1 MYIINKFNLLV
12 IKSKSK
18 INYYNKMNNAY
29 LEIIFCSY
37 NNNPNFDEI
46 QLNGV
51 KYPTKQNLKL
61 TIAFN
66 KYEEDLGKKVCEYV
80 LFSAKVDFEVK
91 GSFEIFSGLN
101 VGFCYLDDVGT
112 TFEIMFLQKMGEIE
126 NFLKSNYTSLIH
138 KTFISNNEIKLSL
151 NRNETKDRANLIL
164 INCLEK
170 TKIKKDGKI
179 FIDLKKAISK
189 IENYDSDNS
198 YKICFHYNDY
208 ENFSYQIIEE
218 EEELNFE
225 KEYKEHYQKVEEVY
239 SILIEVIKKND
250 INIITKFIDIF
261 DENEDDL
268 KSVIV
273 KKYSYG
279 KKILEEEL
287 NNEYYVDFI
296 FKILFFI
303 IINERIKKNR
313 EEFSV
318 EVLKDI
324 YKRLL
329 ENKSYICNDKDLKI
343 YEKIFLLMDIY
354 LTDVLLEDDYKIH
367 YFHKNKIE
375 KGSPLDLAFNFLN
388 EFIEEL
394 DYDSYLYYPL
404 ISIDGGNFYYKY
416 KKNENKNSIN
426 IISIFGFNMLS
437 LEKTK
442 EHLKNMIP
450 NVILSSKYLSENLEA
465 ISNPTNGNTIINI
478 SKFKDIKIDKK
489 ELNENQRKHNAFILS
504 KTLIHELF
512 GHKKS
517 SYSKKGTNF
526 NSIISF
532 KNENGD
538 LKFISQN
545 DKNNNIFKDPE
556 NIDENVENFKG
567 DSGYFIEFFLGD
579 INGKYTFSVID
590 TIQNEMDLSAL
601 LNAKLWHKE
610 VPIFKEYVKLKTI
623 FVKLCKGDNIDD
635 KLDIYKQINFMKSK
649 IEDVVKNEDTK
660 VSKLIINTI
669 DKRFDDSLKE
679 FIKQRKQIKIDEKQT
694 ENKEKESIRDLNKT
708 VFKGFTHGFYRK

>member
-1 MYIINKFNLLV
+1 MH
-12 IKSKSK
+12 
-18 INYYNKMNNAY
+18 NAY

-37 NNNPNFDEI
+37 NNNPAFDEI
-46 QLNGV
+46 RLNGE
-51 KYPTKQNLKL
+51 KHKTNQSLKL
-61 TIAFN
+61 NITFN
-66 KYEEDLGKKVCEYV
+66 KYEEDSGKKVCKYV
-80 LFSAKVDFEVK
+80 LVSTKINFEVQ
-91 GSFEIFSGLN
+91 GSFEIYSGLN
-101 VGFCYLDDVGT
+101 VGFCYLDDFGT

-126 NFLKSNYTSLIH
+126 NFIKSNYTSSIRRA
-138 KTFISNNEIKLSL
+138 FYSNVEIKLSL
-151 NRNETKDRANLIL
+151 NKNETKDRANLIL
-164 INCLEK
+164 INCLES

-179 FIDLKKAISK
+179 FIDLEKVKSN
-189 IENYDSDNS
+189 IEGYNYNNS
-198 YKICFHYNDY
+198 YKICFHYNNY
-208 ENFSYQIIEE
+208 EDFSYQIIEK
-218 EEELNFE
+218 EEELNLE
-225 KEYKEHYQKVEEVY
+225 KKYKENYQKVEQIY
-239 SILIEVIKKND
+239 SILTKVIEKND
-250 INIITKFIDIF
+250 VNIMGEFTEIF
-261 DENEDDL
+261 DDNEDDL

-279 KKILEEEL
+279 KKILEEDL
-287 NNEYYVDFI
+287 NKDYYIDFI

-324 YKRLL
+324 HKRLL
-329 ENKSYICNDKDLKI
+329 ENKYEICNDKDLKI

-367 YFHKNKIE
+367 YFHKNRIE
-375 KGSPLDLAFNFLN
+375 KGSPLDLAFHFLN

-404 ISIDGGNFYYKY
+404 ISIDGGKFNYKY
-416 KKNENKNSIN
+416 KENENKNIK
-426 IISIFGFNMLS
+426 ISIFGFNMLS

-450 NVILSSKYLSENLEA
+450 NVILSSKYLNENLDA
-465 ISNPTNGNTIINI
+465 ISNPTNGNAIINI
-478 SKFKDIKIDKK
+478 SKFKSINIDKK
-489 ELNENQRKHNAFILS
+489 ELNEKKLKHNAFILS
-504 KTLIHELF
+504 KILIHELF

-517 SYSKKGTNF
+517 SYSKTGTNF

-532 KNENGD
+532 KNEKGE
-538 LKFISQN
+538 LKFISKN

-556 NIDENVENFKG
+556 DIDENIEGFTG

-579 INGKYTFSVID
+579 INGRYTFSVID
-590 TIQNEMDLSAL
+590 TIENKIDLSAL

-610 VPIFKEYVKLKTI
+610 VPIFKEYIKLKTI
-623 FVKLCKGDNIDD
+623 FVKLYQGENIDD
-635 KLDIYKQINFMKSK
+635 KLDIYKQINFMKTK
-649 IEDVVKNEDTK
+649 IEAVDKNEEREA
-660 VSKLIINTI
+660 SKLVINSI
-669 DKRFDDSLKE
+669 DKRFDDTLKE
-679 FIKQRKQIKIDEKQT
+679 FIKQRKQIKIDGKEA

>member
-1 MYIINKFNLLV
+1 M
-12 IKSKSK
+12 
-18 INYYNKMNNAY
+18 
-29 LEIIFCSY
+29 
-37 NNNPNFDEI
+37 
-46 QLNGV
+46 

-66 KYEEDLGKKVCEYV
+66 KYEEDVGKKVCEYV

-239 SILIEVIKKND
+239 SILIDVIEKND

-287 NNEYYVDFI
+287 NKEYYIDFI

>member
-1 MYIINKFNLLV
+1 
-12 IKSKSK
+12 
-18 INYYNKMNNAY
+18 MNNAY

-239 SILIEVIKKND
+239 SILIDVIEKNN

-287 NNEYYVDFI
+287 NKEYYIDFI

-660 VSKLIINTI
+660 ASKLIINTI
-669 DKRFDDSLKE
+669 DKRFDDIL
-679 FIKQRKQIKIDEKQT
+679 
-694 ENKEKESIRDLNKT
+694 
-708 VFKGFTHGFYRK
+708 